1 MLSIALIH
9 ALYPHRQQ
17 ALIHTNLTIICEVIE
32 ALDQKI
38 NLGKKNMIALMV
50 ETHYRSGEIKVLT
63 KMKMILSIEFLM
75 VDVFVLAGFDLL
87 EEFRVPELRGVR
99 RVDGSGPVAAAY
111 RVNPSIHLRRRMR
124 YRGET

>member
-1 MLSIALIH
+1 
-9 ALYPHRQQ
+9 
-17 ALIHTNLTIICEVIE
+17 
-32 ALDQKI
+32 
-38 NLGKKNMIALMV
+38 
-50 ETHYRSGEIKVLT
+50 
-63 KMKMILSIEFLM
+63 M

-87 EEFRVPELRGVR
+87 EEFRVPELREVR